1 MPRLSSTAAN
11 QSCCVACPWHVC
23 TPLESIYSAMSVDDD
38 RLHIKT
44 NTAQEV
50 RQTRHTHSAKSTYD
64 VWCTQ
69 ADALEFYTA
78 ALQQQ
83 LRELQQLQHQVR
95 HQLPRPAA
103 FVTFR
108 CAAPQCLHR
117 KLCRQPMRLLCLLT
131 ACQCIT
137 CHYWQ
142 TGCH

>member
-1 MPRLSSTAAN
+1 M
-11 QSCCVACPWHVC
+11 
-23 TPLESIYSAMSVDDD
+23 
-38 RLHIKT
+38 
-44 NTAQEV
+44 
-50 RQTRHTHSAKSTYD
+50 HSAKSTYD

-108 CAAPQCLHR
+108 CAAPQCLPSQAMPPAYASTVSTYG
-117 KLCRQPMRLLCLLT
+117 LPMHHMSSLADRMSLT
-131 ACQCIT
+131 NTGGIT
-137 CHYWQ
+137 TLQRDTCGMAMCMMPFFAVCMHVVAG
-142 TGCH
+142 TI